1 MKFKFLCTALL
12 MGVMTLAG
20 CGDSEEEEATTG
32 TSKASA
38 TTPVFTLAW
47 SEYPSWSAFGVA
59 SEKGLING
67 AEGKLGT
74 LERKH
79 NVDIVLREAD
89 YDTCITMYG
98 SGTADA
104 TCITNM
110 DILQPSLSVPSVA
123 ILPTSTSA
131 GADALIVTGIDK
143 VEDLKG
149 TTVWGLEK
157 SVSQYTFARNLEI
170 LGLKESDFTFKN
182 QDPAAAAQA
191 MQTGQKG
198 YNAIVVWNPFVNQ
211 TLKTVTGSKVLFDST
226 TIPGEIIDM
235 VVVSKASLDKEG
247 GERFAACV
255 CETFYE
261 LNGLLNDPTERED
274 TLVALGA
281 KFSSLNADEM
291 AKCLEQT
298 VFYKTPTEATQ
309 LFEGKTLPQTMTK
322 VTAFCASH
330 QITDKAPT
338 ISYDGSKAQLTF
350 TTKYIKGVK

>member
-1 MKFKFLCTALL
+1 MKSLTKLAVLL
-12 MGVMTLAG
+12 IAVTTLVG
-20 CGDSEEEEATTG
+20 CGDSKQEETASTTKAT
-32 TSKASA
+32 AE
-38 TTPVFTLAW
+38 TPVFTLAW

-59 SEKGLING
+59 SEKGLIDG
-67 AEGKLGT
+67 AEGKLGA

-131 GADALIVTGIDK
+131 GADALITVGIDK

-149 TTVWGLEK
+149 VTVYGLEK
-157 SVSQYTFARNLEI
+157 SVSQYTFARNIEI
-170 LGLKESDFTFKN
+170 AGLQESDFTFKN

-191 MQTGQKG
+191 MQTGQDG

-211 TLKTVTGSKVLFDST
+211 TLKTVQGSKVLFDST

-235 VVVSKASLDKEG
+235 VVVSQASLDKEG
-247 GERFAACV
+247 GERFASCV
-255 CETFYE
+255 CETFYGVNE
-261 LNGLLNDPTERED
+261 LLNDPTVRDD
-274 TLVALGA
+274 TLVSLGA
-281 KFSSLNADEM
+281 KFSSLNAEEM
-291 AKCLEQT
+291 AHCLEQT

-309 LFEGKTLPQTMTK
+309 LFEGTTLPQTMER
-322 VTAFCASH
+322 VTAFCTSH
-330 QITDKAPT
+330 GITDSVPK
-338 ISYDGSKAQLTF
+338 ISYDGSPSQLTF
-350 TTKYIKGVK
+350 STKYIKSVK

>member
-1 MKFKFLCTALL
+1 MKFTLYTVLL
-12 MGVMTLAG
+12 AGLMTLAG
-20 CGDSEEEEATTG
+20 CNDKATEEETTG
-32 TSKASA
+32 TSEATA
-38 TTPVFTLAW
+38 TTPVFKLAW

-67 AEGKLGT
+67 AEGKLGA

-79 NVDIVLREAD
+79 NVDVVLVEAD

-131 GADALIVTGIDK
+131 GADALIVVGIDK
-143 VEDLKG
+143 VTDLKG
-149 TTVWGLEK
+149 TTVYGLEK

-170 LGLKESDFTFKN
+170 AGEKESDYTFKN

-191 MQTGQKG
+191 MQTGQDG
-198 YNAIVVWNPFVNQ
+198 YNAIIVWNPFVNE
-211 TLKTVTGSKVLFDST
+211 TLKTVDGSKVLFDST

-235 VVVSKASLDKEG
+235 VVCSKTSLESEG

-261 LNGLLNDPTERED
+261 LNGLLNDPTERDD
-274 TLVALGA
+274 TLVALGS
-281 KFSSLNADEM
+281 KFSSLDATEM

-309 LFEGKTLPQTMTK
+309 LFEGKDLPVTMTK

-330 QITDKAPT
+330 QITDEVPT
-338 ISYDGSKAQLTF
+338 ISYDGSKAQLAF
-350 TTKYIKGVK
+350 TTKYIKSVK

>member
-1 MKFKFLCTALL
+1 MKFWMTMLLIGFTVAL
-12 MGVMTLAG
+12 TG
-20 CGDSEEEEATTG
+20 CSGDDDAKQEDTSTTQ
-32 TSKASA
+32 AA
-38 TTPVFTLAW
+38 AETPIFTLAW

-67 AEGKLGT
+67 TEGELGA

-110 DILQPSLSVPSVA
+110 DILQPSLSVSSVA
-123 ILPTSTSA
+123 ILPTSRSH
-131 GADALIVTGIDK
+131 GADALITVGIDK

-149 TTVWGLEK
+149 VTVYGLEK

-170 LGLKESDFTFKN
+170 AGLEEAEFTFKN

-191 MQTGQKG
+191 MQTGQEG
-198 YNAIVVWNPFVNQ
+198 YEAILVWNPFVNQ
-211 TLKTVTGSKVLFDST
+211 TLKTVKGSKVLFDST
-226 TIPGEIIDM
+226 TIPNEIIDM
-235 VVVSKASLDKEG
+235 VVVSQSSLDKEG
-247 GERFAACV
+247 GERFASCV
-255 CETFYE
+255 CETFYGVNE
-261 LNGLLNDPTERED
+261 LLNDPTVRDD

-281 KFSSLNADEM
+281 KFSSLNAEEM
-291 AKCLEQT
+291 GRCLEQT

-309 LFEGKTLPQTMTK
+309 LFEGKILPQTMTK
-322 VTAFCASH
+322 VAEFCATH
-330 QITDKAPT
+330 GITDSAPK
-338 ISYDGSKAQLTF
+338 ISYDGSPSQLTF
-350 TTKYIKGVK
+350 STKYIKSVE